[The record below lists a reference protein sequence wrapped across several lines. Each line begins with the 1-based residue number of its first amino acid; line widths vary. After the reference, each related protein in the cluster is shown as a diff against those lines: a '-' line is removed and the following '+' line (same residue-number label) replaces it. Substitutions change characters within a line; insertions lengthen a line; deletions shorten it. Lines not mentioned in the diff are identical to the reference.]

1 MELGTFYAVFTRFWG
16 FDPLTWNIKRTF
28 MLKARFE
35 MVHVNQNKIRILWWF
50 RHLTWNIHERPV
62 ITHYLQPV
70 VWTFNMVHVQQKRRC
85 SILHVLVVWTMW
97 PGTFQGWPSI
107 CKYLQHGFILL
118 DFEALESNKFTEK
131 RSVGKFGSLS
141 FGFPN
146 SPRFVGEKRRRRKM
160 FHVNRLLSPNSLWKL
175 RFFPNLQGAWNFRKG
190 ICPFMRPKPKLLHSQ
205 GHPCRNRRL
214 GFSGSSP
221 KLWFLHF
228 WAQNCGSK
236 GGPLS
241 ETQKSNFWVGASY
254 WNWSVLNG
262 WVFPGKLGTIVDRKN
277 CLHFVVVQ
285 NVPC

>member
-50 RHLTWNIHERPV
+50 RHLTWHIHERPV

-70 VWTFNMVHVQQKRRC
+70 VWTFNMVHVKQKQRC

-97 PGTFQGWPSI
+97 HGTFQGWPSI

-118 DFEALESNKFTEK
+118 DLGLEALESNNFTEK

-146 SPRFVGEKRRRRKM
+146 SPRFVGEKRRIARCSMLTAFCPPIHRENCVSSQIPRVHGISARG
-160 FHVNRLLSPNSLWKL
+160 FALLWDQN
-175 RFFPNLQGAWNFRKG
+175 QNFYTHKG
-190 ICPFMRPKPKLLHSQ
+190 ILAEIE
-205 GHPCRNRRL
+205 GL
-214 GFSGSSP
+214 GFPSSSP

-262 WVFPGKLGTIVDRKN
+262 WVFLGKLGTVVDE
-277 CLHFVVVQ
+277 
-285 NVPC
+285 